1 MRNGGGLS
9 STGVGQAR
17 RDSRRLAALGKCRLA
32 ICRQTGTIR
41 PPKLETGESRGRPV
55 FYRWLNPTAPAKVP
69 LILMQTT
76 PAADSAPAPTSG
88 RLMSLDALRGF
99 DMFWILGG
107 DSIGHA
113 LAHAH
118 TAGVMAVAATQLNH
132 VAWEGFRFYD
142 LIFPLFVFIV
152 GVSLVFSLSK
162 IREHGGRPAAVR
174 RIVRRTLLL
183 YGLGILYYGGW
194 QNGWDSIRWLGVL
207 QRIALCYGATALLF
221 LTCRPRTLLGWCVG
235 LLLSYWALMCFVPVP
250 GIGSGSL
257 AEGKNLAN
265 WIDAQFLP
273 GKKWDGDHD
282 PEGLLSTLPAI
293 ATCLLGV
300 FAGLLLRD
308 PRKDPR
314 QKTFWLLGAG
324 IAGVTLGFLWDLQF
338 PVIKKLW
345 TSSYV
350 LVAGGFSALFLAS
363 FYWLIDVR
371 QWRAWAQPFVWVGL
385 NPITI
390 YLLGNV
396 LAFDDIA
403 GRVLGGPVTEFI
415 NGRVGLGWGEVCIS
429 LAGMLLAVG
438 LCGFLHRRRLY
449 LRL

>member
-1 MRNGGGLS
+1 MP
-9 STGVGQAR
+9 TTC
-17 RDSRRLAALGKCRLA
+17 AAATDTA
-32 ICRQTGTIR
+32 I
-41 PPKLETGESRGRPV
+41 
-55 FYRWLNPTAPAKVP
+55 
-69 LILMQTT
+69 
-76 PAADSAPAPTSG
+76 PAA

-99 DMFWILGG
+99 DMLWILGG

-118 TAGVMAVAATQLNH
+118 TAGGLALLATQLNH

-162 IREHGGRPAAVR
+162 LREQEGAAVAVR

-183 YGLGILYYGGW
+183 YLLGVLYYGGW
-194 QNGWDSIRWLGVL
+194 QNGWDSVRWVGVL
-207 QRIALCYGATALLF
+207 QRIALCYGAAGLLF
-221 LTCRPRTLLGWCVG
+221 LWCRPRTLLLWCAM
-235 LLLSYWALMCFVPVP
+235 LLLGYWALMCFVPVP
-250 GIGSGSL
+250 EVGAGNFS
-257 AEGKNLAN
+257 EGKNLAN
-265 WIDAQFLP
+265 WIDAQYLP
-273 GKKWDGDHD
+273 GRKWDGNHD

-308 PRKDPR
+308 SRWSP
-314 QKTFWLLGAG
+314 QEKTGWLLV
-324 IAGVTLGFLWDLQF
+324 AGVAGVGLGFLWGLQF
-338 PVIKKLW
+338 PVIKKIW

-350 LVAGGFSALFLAS
+350 LVAGGFSAMLLAS

-371 QWRAWAQPFVWVGL
+371 QWRRWAQPFVWIGL

-396 LAFDDIA
+396 IAFDDIA
-403 GRVLGGPVTEFI
+403 ARVLGGPVAEFV
-415 NGRVGLGWGEVCIS
+415 NTSVAEGWGEVIIS
-429 LAGMLLAVG
+429 AGGILLAVG
-438 LCGFLHRRRLY
+438 VCWFLHRRRLY